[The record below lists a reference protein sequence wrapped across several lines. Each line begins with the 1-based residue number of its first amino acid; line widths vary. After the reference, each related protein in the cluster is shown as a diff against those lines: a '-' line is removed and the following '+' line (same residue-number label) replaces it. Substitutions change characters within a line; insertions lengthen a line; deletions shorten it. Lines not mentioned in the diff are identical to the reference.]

1 MTSGT
6 TMKGVDNQYFGDGY
20 YDGGFANN
28 KVDHDARYYNKGFA
42 NNKVDHDVRYYDEG
56 C

>member
-6 TMKGVDNQYFGDGY
+6 TMKGVDNQYFGDGH
-20 YDGGFANN
+20 YDE
-28 KVDHDARYYNKGFA
+28 RFA